1 MDIEQLVAEAF
12 RSHRTNSDVVAHVVR
27 EAIYRGLFKGGEQLR
42 QDDLAERFKVS
53 PGPVR
58 EAFRQLE
65 AEGMVVIYPHR
76 GAFVTELSAAE
87 ALEISEIRVALETTA
102 LRLAIPRLTD
112 EEFLKAQQALVG
124 MNKVSSD
131 EWGKRNWEF
140 HAILYGAANRPML
153 LSMIRLLHLKADR
166 YLRMEMQVLRYSK
179 ASHAEHVAILDA
191 CRAQSTSKAIKLLEH
206 HIRDTTTALL
216 GKLKT

>member
-1 MDIEQLVAEAF
+1 MDIEQLVTEAF
-12 RSHRTNSDVVAHVVR
+12 QSHRTSSHMVAHVVR
-27 EAIYRGLFKGGEQLR
+27 EAIYLGLFKGGEQLR

-53 PGPVR
+53 QGPVR

-76 GAFVTELSAAE
+76 GAFVTEISAAE
-87 ALEISEIRVALETTA
+87 ALEISEIRIALETTA
-102 LRLAIPRLTD
+102 LRLSIPRLTD
-112 EEFLKAQQALVG
+112 EDLIRAEQSLVG
-124 MNKVSSD
+124 MNKVNVN

-140 HAILYGAANRPML
+140 HGILYGAANKPLL

-166 YLRMEMQVLRYSK
+166 YLRKEMQLLRYTKS
-179 ASHAEHVAILDA
+179 SHAEHVAILDA
-191 CRAQSTSKAIKLLEH
+191 CRARSTSKAIKLLEH

-216 GKLKT
+216 TKL

>member
-12 RSHRTNSDVVAHVVR
+12 RSHRTSSHVVAHVVR

-53 PGPVR
+53 QGPVR

-87 ALEISEIRVALETTA
+87 ALEISEIRVALESTA
-102 LRLAIPRLTD
+102 LRLSISRLTD
-112 EEFLKAQQALVG
+112 EDFLKAEQSLVG
-124 MNKVSSD
+124 MYKLSID
-131 EWGKRNWEF
+131 EWCKRNWDF
-140 HAILYGAANRPML
+140 HSTLYGAANKPLL
-153 LSMIRLLHLKADR
+153 LSMIRLLYLKADR
-166 YLRMEMQVLRYSK
+166 YLRKEMQLLRYAKST
-179 ASHAEHVAILDA
+179 HAEHIAILEA
-191 CRAQSTSKAIKLLEH
+191 CRARSTSKAIKLLEH
-206 HIRDTTTALL
+206 HISDTTAALL

>member
-12 RSHRTNSDVVAHVVR
+12 RSHRTNSGVVAHVVR

-53 PGPVR
+53 QGPVR

-65 AEGMVVIYPHR
+65 AEGMVVIHPHR

-87 ALEISEIRVALETTA
+87 ALEISEIRVALETA
-102 LRLAIPRLTD
+102 VLRLSIPHLTD
-112 EEFLKAQQALVG
+112 EDFLRAEQSLVG
-124 MNKVSSD
+124 MNKVSID
-131 EWGKRNWEF
+131 EWGKRNWDF
-140 HAILYGAANRPML
+140 HAILYGAANKPML

-166 YLRMEMQVLRYSK
+166 YLRKEMQVLRYTK
-179 ASHAEHVAILDA
+179 ASHAEHVAILEA
-191 CRAQSTSKAIKLLEH
+191 CRARTISKAIKLLEH
-206 HIRDTTTALL
+206 HISDNTAALS